1 LEYWNDAMVEGWEK
15 KRYGIMEKWNN
26 GMLAKEIDKEERW
39 LA

>member
-1 LEYWNDAMVEGWEK
+1 MMEQWEK
-15 KRYGIMEKWNN
+15 KRRNNGERKDMEYWNS